1 MQNSSDLKKFLAE
14 LNIKESLNI
23 EEDLGD
29 GYVKLKISE
38 AERRQALQDIN
49 CVEDIIVE
57 LLRNSRDAG
66 SKNIYIGTKKIED
79 RRRKIYFI
87 DDGCGIPPKLQNLI
101 FQSRV
106 TSKLENGMKDSYGF
120 HGRGMALFSIKLNVD
135 EIKIVFSDV
144 LKGASF
150 YLDIDLLKIPEK
162 KDQSIMPQIIK
173 TDGDL
178 NIVGGV
184 NNIIKTIIE
193 FQLQNRNINFF
204 YGSPIQILTTMREN
218 AKINDKNYPDFDSWD
233 KLIDYVNNN
242 EIKVTHIPSLTSN
255 YNVMEKI
262 AKNIFNMDISTRGI
276 QRIIYN
282 EINKLEPLTLIQEDT
297 QEGEG
302 GFERKTNNL
311 YENSCYENKL
321 EKGVDKKLRLYD
333 ESKLA
338 SRFKDE
344 EIRCIIS
351 AAEEKIRELGSKY
364 FITTGEN
371 IEYKKANNT
380 IKLSIELK
388 QKE

>member
-1 MQNSSDLKKFLAE
+1 MPNSSDLERFLDE
-14 LNIKESLNI
+14 LNIKDSLNI
-23 EEDLGD
+23 EEDLGY

-66 SKNIYIGTKKIED
+66 SKNVYIGTRKIED
-79 RRRKIYFI
+79 KRRKIYFV
-87 DDGCGIPPKLQNLI
+87 DDGCGIPPELQNMI

-106 TSKLENGMKDSYGF
+106 TSKLENGIKDSYGF

-144 LKGASF
+144 LKGASL

-162 KDQSIMPQIIK
+162 KDQSSMPQIIE

-178 NIVGGV
+178 SIIGGV

-193 FQLQNRNINFF
+193 FQLQNRDMNFYF
-204 YGSPIQILTTMREN
+204 GSQTQILSAMREN
-218 AKINDKNYPDFDSWD
+218 ARKSNENYPEFDSWEE
-233 KLIDYVNNN
+233 LIDYVRNN
-242 EIKVTHIPSLTSN
+242 EIKVTDIPSLTGN
-255 YNVMEKI
+255 FNVMEEV
-262 AKNIFNMDISTRGI
+262 AKNMFNMDISLRGI
-276 QRIIYN
+276 QRVIYN
-282 EINKLEPLTLIQEDT
+282 EINKLEPLTLRLIQENAPESSFKE
-297 QEGEG
+297 QSS
-302 GFERKTNNL
+302 NQ
-311 YENSCYENKL
+311 YENKP
-321 EKGVDKKLRLYD
+321 ENKKDKKLTLCD
-333 ESKLA
+333 ETKLA

-344 EIRCIIS
+344 EIRCIIN
-351 AAEEKIRELGSKY
+351 AVEEKIRELGSKY

-371 IEYKKANNT
+371 IEYKKTNDT

>member
-1 MQNSSDLKKFLAE
+1 MQNSSDFKKFLSE
-14 LNIKESLNI
+14 LNIKDSLNI

-29 GYVKLKISE
+29 GYVRLKISE

-49 CVEDIIVE
+49 CVEDVIVE

-66 SKNIYIGTKKIED
+66 SKNIFIGTKKIED
-79 RRRKIYFI
+79 KRRKIYCI

-106 TSKLENGMKDSYGF
+106 TSKLENGIKDSYGF

-135 EIKIVFSDV
+135 EIKIVFSDR

-150 YLDIDLLKIPEK
+150 YLDMNLLEIPEK

-173 TDGDL
+173 MDGDL
-178 NIVGGV
+178 SIIGGV

-193 FQLQNRNINFF
+193 FQLQNRGINFF
-204 YGSPIQILTTMREN
+204 YGSPTQILTTMRKN
-218 AKINDKNYPDFDSWD
+218 AKKSGNYKNYPKFDGWD
-233 KLIDYVNNN
+233 ELIGYVCKNK
-242 EIKVTHIPSLTSN
+242 IKVTEIPSLTDN
-255 YNVMEKI
+255 YNLMETVS
-262 AKNIFNMDISTRGI
+262 KNIFNMDISQRGI

-282 EINKLEPLTLIQEDT
+282 EIKELEPLKISH
-297 QEGEG
+297 EGS
-302 GFERKTNNL
+302 FEEQINNHH
-311 YENSCYENKL
+311 ENKT
-321 EKGVDKKLRLYD
+321 EKEHDKKLTLYD

-351 AAEEKIRELGSKY
+351 TVEDKIKELGSKY

-371 IEYKKANNT
+371 IEYKKTNNI